1 MRKIIL
7 SIAIAAFVL
16 TPTFAQEVE
25 YIKLTDDSWEFMTSE
40 EKFTPRGQKDF
51 GVSFQV
57 YNDSKQANAN
67 AKLRFFLILSY
78 KTFDPK
84 EIIPANGKLLIR
96 SGEGEVFNFANDRNV
111 LYSIST
117 YYPTSGR
124 PMGLYRHEE
133 TFGKRKYYI
142 NRGRYEIS
150 MDEMTQLG
158 KDGVVKIRI
167 ETNMESID
175 IDLPAEEKFKIGKER
190 YEGNRF
196 AISIMKLFELS
207 DRIFNPLE
215 YF

>member
-1 MRKIIL
+1 MKKIIL
-7 SIAIAAFVL
+7 SIALIVFVL

-25 YIKLTDDSWEFMTSE
+25 YIKLTDDSWEFKTSE
-40 EKFTPRGQKDF
+40 ERFTPKGQKDF

-57 YNDSKQANAN
+57 YNDSKQANVK

-78 KTFDPK
+78 KTNDQK

-96 SGEGEVFNFANDRNV
+96 TGEGEVFNFANDRNV
-111 LYSIST
+111 YSISA
-117 YYPTSGR
+117 YDPTSGD
-124 PMGLYRHEE
+124 PMSLSRHKVV
-133 TFGKRKYYI
+133 FGKRDYYI

-207 DRIFNPLE
+207 DRIFNPLK